1 MFGAVTGWML
11 TGRVRRFCAAS
22 LSQFLVGAGKDPPQ
36 TNKITL
42 KSSTLKPTVTFP
54 EEANKQMTAKDKYR
68 RISLIC
74 GI

>member
-1 MFGAVTGWML
+1 ML
-11 TGRVRRFCAAS
+11 TGRVRRLCAAS
-22 LSQFLVGAGKDPPQ
+22 LSQFLVDAGKDPPQ

-42 KSSTLKPTVTFP
+42 KSLTLKPTVTFP
-54 EEANKQMTAKDKYR
+54 EAANKQMTAKDKYR